1 MFDTISAT
9 AGTAYQLAADFQA
22 VPGYQI
28 TDGKGGNVLTF
39 SGVVS
44 LDFMSDGRVV
54 SVPIEQGSFA
64 AYNKV
69 QRPGLIRAVLAIM
82 GEDDKLLYALQ
93 KLEALKTATEKVSFV
108 TPVREF
114 QSYTVEGFSFSQSV
128 EKGHGVLFVDVH
140 FCEVREVQP
149 AYIDKSAITMKGAK
163 NPADVSGQD
172 RGKLQGQNPNAAQG
186 SVLSELSAWWKS

>member
-1 MFDTISAT
+1 MFDMISANI
-9 AGTAYQLAADFQA
+9 GTARQLAADFQA

-28 TDGKGGNVLTF
+28 ADEKGNAVIEF

-44 LDFMSDGRVV
+44 LDFASEGRVV

-69 QRPGLIRAVLAIM
+69 ESPGAIRAVLAIM
-82 GEDDKLLYALQ
+82 GEDDKLLYSLQ
-93 KLEALKTATEKVSFV
+93 KLEALKAATQKVSFV

-114 QSYTVEGFSFSQSV
+114 RNYTLETFSFSQSA
-128 EKGHGVLFVDVH
+128 ERGIGILFVDVH
-140 FCEVREVQP
+140 LVEVREVQP
-149 AYIDKSAITMKGAK
+149 AYLDKSAITLKGAK

-172 RGKLQGQNPNAAQG
+172 RGKQQGQNPNAAQS
-186 SVLSELSAWWKS
+186 SVLSELTAWWRS

>member
-1 MFDTISAT
+1 MFDMISANL
-9 AGTAYQLAADFQA
+9 GTAYQLAADFQA

-28 TDGKGGNVLTF
+28 ADEKGNAAIEF

-44 LDFMSDGRVV
+44 LDFTAEGRVV

-69 QRPGLIRAVLAIM
+69 ESPGAIRAVLAIM
-82 GEDDKLLYALQ
+82 GEDDQLLYALQ
-93 KLEALKTATEKVSFV
+93 KLEALKRATQKVSFV

-114 QSYTVEGFSFSQSV
+114 QNYTLETFSFSQSA
-128 EKGHGVLFVDVH
+128 ERGIGILFVEVH
-140 FCEVREVQP
+140 FVEVREVQP
-149 AYIDKSAITMKGAK
+149 AYIDKSAITLKGAK

-172 RGKLQGQNPNAAQG
+172 RGKQQSQNPNAAQG
-186 SVLSELSAWWKS
+186 SVLSELTAWWRS